1 MVSFYA
7 EKGVE
12 REVDGHLNQ
21 GIVVDMAEWTSVK
34 HLYKVKQKDLVT
46 EENEGVR
53 ERSQNVLPM
62 ILSCCLTLVAPQFL
76 SSCPVL

>member
-1 MVSFYA
+1 
-7 EKGVE
+7 
-12 REVDGHLNQ
+12 
-21 GIVVDMAEWTSVK
+21 MAEWTSVK